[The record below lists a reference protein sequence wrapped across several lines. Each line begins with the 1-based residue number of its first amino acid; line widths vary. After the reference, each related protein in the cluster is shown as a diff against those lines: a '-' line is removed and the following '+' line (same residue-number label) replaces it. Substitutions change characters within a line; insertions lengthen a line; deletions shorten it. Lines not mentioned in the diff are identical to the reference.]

1 MRGKGEAVMKKVR
14 HLIKTIFV
22 MMLVVGVMAG
32 MCTTSYADETT
43 GDSSYNI
50 YLQEGWGD
58 FSGINMICK
67 EKGADKT
74 KTDPII
80 IFNLKNT
87 NTGSIENAYCCDIIT
102 DAYIGACYK
111 KINLE
116 DSYLKDKDGY
126 MIGKLVTLFEYCY
139 WTDWDNDD
147 LQEAIEKINN
157 WAKTTVEYKDKA
169 ISGNLTKPQAMNASQ
184 TAIWR
189 IVNKDDIEYVQP
201 YYDDNNDVDKNNID
215 LFCAYLAAK
224 VENVKSNKIADDHR
238 TLIFTDD
245 CFTSD
250 ETIVT
255 DMTDSSTVTL
265 KFKLKGSV
273 TDKDELK
280 LTAVLGEQKVVLD
293 IGKED
298 AVPDKNG
305 YYYIEF
311 NNVPEDET
319 EIDMSIEGKQV
330 LNRGVYFYEAL
341 PGVNT
346 TARSESQNM
355 IGCVAVGADS
365 AVASGDMPIANVHAD
380 KTIKIK
386 DNDVNEAAGGNG
398 DGNVIDNNNKSTGSD
413 NTKDNVSTGDDMHIL
428 PFALIMVTAAGV
440 AAVALAGRKRGYQN
454 KQ

>member
-1 MRGKGEAVMKKVR
+1 
-14 HLIKTIFV
+14 
-22 MMLVVGVMAG
+22 
-32 MCTTSYADETT
+32 
-43 GDSSYNI
+43 
-50 YLQEGWGD
+50 
-58 FSGINMICK
+58 
-67 EKGADKT
+67 
-74 KTDPII
+74 
-80 IFNLKNT
+80 
-87 NTGSIENAYCCDIIT
+87 
-102 DAYIGACYK
+102 
-111 KINLE
+111 
-116 DSYLKDKDGY
+116 
-126 MIGKLVTLFEYCY
+126 
-139 WTDWDNDD
+139 
-147 LQEAIEKINN
+147 
-157 WAKTTVEYKDKA
+157 
-169 ISGNLTKPQAMNASQ
+169 MNASQ

-201 YYDDNNDVDKNNID
+201 YYDSNNETDKNNID

-365 AVASGDMPIANVHAD
+365 AVTSGDMPIANVHAD